1 MVSKREILIGAAL
14 AVAGLAI
21 GAVAYTSAAPG
32 TPQDAPTSATS
43 SPSPSS
49 SAGSLELRPEDVD
62 RFKIKPVE
70 SKDFSIQREAVG
82 NIDFNQELSTDVFP
96 PVQGKI
102 LKLFASA
109 GDDVKLGAPLYTID
123 SPDLVQ
129 AASNLISAAGVLEL
143 TTRTLKR
150 TRELFNV
157 QGASQRD
164 LDQATS
170 DQQAAEAALK
180 AARDAVRIFGKT
192 DQEMDAIVAQRK
204 IDPALVVPAP
214 ISGRVT
220 ARNAAPGLL
229 AQPGNQ
235 PAPFTISDVST
246 LWMLA
251 DVAEND
257 FGLLRLGLE
266 VQVHVKAYPNRVF
279 GGKIVN
285 IAAAVDPATRRVAV
299 RSVVQ
304 DPRYELRP
312 GMFATFVIKVGD
324 VRSVAVP
331 RRGVIREGDGTMSV
345 WVTRDLKTIVRRTVK
360 AGLEQDGFV
369 QILEGVTSGE
379 QVATDSAL
387 FLSSASTSSP

>member
-1 MVSKREILIGAAL
+1 MRFKKEIWIAAAL
-14 AVAGLAI
+14 GAAGLAI
-21 GAVAYTSAAPG
+21 GAATVTRGIPG
-32 TPQDAPTSATS
+32 TPQDAPYTTTSGPAS
-43 SPSPSS
+43 SP
-49 SAGSLELRPEDVD
+49 SAGSLDLKPEDVEL
-62 RFKIKPVE
+62 FKIKPAE
-70 SKDFSIQREAVG
+70 ARDFAIRREAVG
-82 NIDFNQELSTDVFP
+82 TIDFNLELSTDVFP
-96 PVQGKI
+96 PVPGKI

-109 GDDVKLGAPLYTID
+109 GDDVKEGAPLYTID

-129 AASNLISAAGVLEL
+129 AATNLISAAGVLEL
-143 TTRTLKR
+143 NSRTLRR
-150 TRELFNV
+150 TRELYEV
-157 QGASQRD
+157 QGASQKD
-164 LDQATS
+164 LDQAVS
-170 DQQAAEAALK
+170 DQQAAEASLK
-180 AARDAVRIFGKT
+180 GARDAVRIFGKT
-192 DQEMDAIVAQRK
+192 DQEMDAIVVQRK

-235 PAPFTISDVST
+235 PAPFTISDLST

-266 VQVHVKAYPNRVF
+266 VDVHVKAYPGRVF
-279 GGKIVN
+279 TGKIAN
-285 IAAAVDPATRRVAV
+285 IGAAIDPSTRRVGV

-304 DPRYELRP
+304 DPRHELRP
-312 GMFATFVIKVGD
+312 GMFATFVIKVGQ

-345 WVTRDLKTIVRRTVK
+345 WVTTDMRTIVRRTVK

-369 QILEGVTSGE
+369 QIQEGVTSGE
-379 QVATDSAL
+379 QVATESAL
-387 FLSSASTSSP
+387 FLSNALSSTP

>member
-1 MVSKREILIGAAL
+1 MVFKKEIWIGAAIV
-14 AVAGLAI
+14 AAGLAI
-21 GAVAYTSAAPG
+21 GAATYGGGGPAASQETPYAAP
-32 TPQDAPTSATS
+32 S
-43 SPSPSS
+43 SPSSGQA
-49 SAGSLELRPEDVD
+49 AGKLDLRPEDVD
-62 RFKIKPVE
+62 HFKIKPAE
-70 SKDFSIQREAVG
+70 TRDFAIQREAVG

-109 GDDVKLGAPLYTID
+109 GDDVKQGAPLYTID

-129 AASNLISAAGVLEL
+129 AGSNLISAAGVLEL

-150 TRELFNV
+150 TRELFGV

-164 LDQATS
+164 LDQAVS

-192 DQEMDAIVAQRK
+192 EQEMDAIVTQRK

-235 PAPFTISDVST
+235 PAPFTISDVLT

-266 VQVHVKAYPNRVF
+266 VKVRVKAYPDRRF
-279 GGKIVN
+279 SGKIVN
-285 IAAAVDPATRRVAV
+285 IGSAVDPATRRVPV
-299 RSVVQ
+299 RSEVQ
-304 DPRYELRP
+304 DPGHELRA
-312 GMFATFVIKVGD
+312 GMFATFVIKVGE

-345 WVTRDLKTIVRRTVK
+345 WVTSDLKTIVRRTVK

-387 FLSSASTSSP
+387 FLSSALTTSP

>member
-1 MVSKREILIGAAL
+1 MASRKELWIGVAL
-14 AVAGLAI
+14 AAGGLAI
-21 GAVAYTSAAPG
+21 GAATYTSGVPG
-32 TPQDAPTSATS
+32 TPQDAPYAATSGPSS
-43 SPSPSS
+43 SPSASS
-49 SAGSLELRPEDVD
+49 LDLKPEDVD
-62 RFKIKPVE
+62 RFKIKPAEVRE
-70 SKDFSIQREAVG
+70 FAIQREAVG
-82 NIDFNQELSTDVFP
+82 NIDFNQELSADVFP

-109 GDDVKLGAPLYTID
+109 GDDVRQGAPLYTID

-129 AASNLISAAGVLEL
+129 AGSNLIAAAGVLEL
-143 TTRTLKR
+143 TSRALKR
-150 TRELFNV
+150 TRELFDV
-157 QGASQRD
+157 QGASQKD

-192 DQEMDAIVAQRK
+192 DQEMDGIITQRK

-220 ARNAAPGLL
+220 ARNAAPGVL

-235 PAPFTISDVST
+235 PAPFTISDVNT

-266 VQVHVKAYPNRVF
+266 VQVRVKAYPGRVF
-279 GGKIVN
+279 GGKLVN
-285 IAAAVDPATRRVAV
+285 IGAAVDPASRRVAV

-304 DPRYELRP
+304 DPGHELRP
-312 GMFATFVIKVGD
+312 GMFATFVIKIGE

-345 WVTRDLKTIVRRTVK
+345 WVTSDLKTIVRRTVK
-360 AGLEQDGFV
+360 TGLEQDGFV
-369 QILEGVTSGE
+369 QILEGLSPGE
-379 QVATDSAL
+379 QAATESAL
-387 FLSSASTSSP
+387 FLSSALTSSP